1 MNCIY
6 SNKCNFLRG
15 ELLGMFENQEV
26 KVTIV
31 CITYNQE
38 QFIAN
43 ALDSFL
49 MQKTSFK
56 YQIFV
61 GDDNSKDNT
70 ANIILEY
77 ARKYPGIIY
86 PFIREKNIGPQR
98 NCIDMCN
105 CAKSTYI
112 ALCDG
117 DDYWVDEFKLQ
128 KQYEHMEL
136 NKNCNVCGARTKI
149 INTDNW
155 AHKNYYIKNKNGEY
169 IMPECYPS
177 YRGVKKYLSAYELIE
192 NIFSHTSTLF
202 FRWNYNIKYPAWFF
216 EGVLGDIPLKLL
228 QLGEGKATY
237 IPDVVS
243 VYRINESG
251 VFTKFENKDLMFIN
265 SRLEYI
271 RVCSGLL
278 EWYEESKIKN
288 YPKVF
293 LQNKIILETNN
304 YINSCINLNYI
315 DKIKELIE
323 VYPMAFSLCAK
334 YYISA
339 NNDRRI
345 LEKTFGW
352 EGYKVIVRN
361 RYFRNLLKPYSFFAL
376 FILKYKNIFKIRFKN
391 VLKFICYWVYTLIPK
406 NKKIWVVS
414 GFRKKNYMDNTK
426 YFFEYIVNNNPEIN
440 IYWMTDSN
448 RIYDDLNAKNF
459 PVLKMRSLKGIW
471 MTARARV
478 GIVDHYAV
486 NDFNPFFG
494 FNDNVGVVQLFHGVG
509 FKSAVDKNGK
519 FTANEPGFRRSDD
532 IIIKKEDSLL
542 NKIKKSIKYFIYA
555 PNRELLEKY
564 LLFLTPGKQMV
575 ENFAIPWG
583 VNSKAFF
590 TAGYPRIIHF
600 FDKKNQYSNKFIKIL
615 YAPTYRWNAKSESE
629 FIDLFLDNLK
639 IIHDNLNNIDGYL
652 TIRLHPHTWRN
663 YQNKIKS
670 AISIYE
676 GIDFDTEKDVYS
688 KLDSYDML
696 ITDYSS
702 IATDFATLNRPTIY
716 FCPDYEDYCKDDAG
730 LIENFKDVITGP
742 FVCSWDDVFKE
753 VEKFKNVPNYYQDIV
768 KNRLDYF
775 YDHRFNNVHNS
786 KRIVDEIKRRIKF

>member
-1 MNCIY
+1 
-6 SNKCNFLRG
+6 
-15 ELLGMFENQEV
+15 MFENTDV

-38 QFIAN
+38 KFIAN

-77 ARKYPGIIY
+77 AKKNPGVIY

-105 CAKSTYI
+105 RAQSTYI

-117 DDYWVDEFKLQ
+117 DDYWIDEFKLQ
-128 KQYEHMEL
+128 KQYDHMEK
-136 NKNCNVCGARTKI
+136 NKDCNICGARTKI
-149 INTDNW
+149 VNTKNW
-155 AHKNYYIKNKNGEY
+155 AHANYYIKNKKGEY
-169 IMPECYPS
+169 IMPECYPN
-177 YRGVKKYLSAYELIE
+177 YRGAKEYLSGYELME
-192 NIFSHTSTLF
+192 NLFSHTSTLF
-202 FRWNYNIKYPAWFF
+202 FRWNYNIKYPKWFF

-251 VFTKFENKDLMFIN
+251 VFTKFKNKDVMFIN

-278 EWYEESKIKN
+278 EWYEENKLKN
-288 YPKVF
+288 YHKIA
-293 LQNKIILETNN
+293 LQNKIIIEANN
-304 YINSCINLNYI
+304 YINSCIKLNCI

-323 VYPMAFSLCAK
+323 LYPAAFTLCVQ

-339 NNDRRI
+339 NNDRRV

-352 EGYKVIVRN
+352 EGYKGIVRN
-361 RYFRNLLKPYSFFAL
+361 KYFRNLLKPYSFFVSS
-376 FILKYKNIFKIRFKN
+376 ILKYKHKYKNNFIFM
-391 VLKFICYWVYTLIPK
+391 LKCLFYWLYTFVPK
-406 NKKIWVVS
+406 DKKIWIIS

-426 YFFEYIVNNNPEIN
+426 YFFEYIVKNNPEIN

-448 RIYDDLNAKNF
+448 IIYDDLKAKDF
-459 PVLKMRSLKGIW
+459 PVLKMRSFKGIW
-471 MTARARV
+471 VTARARI

-486 NDFNPFFG
+486 NDFNPIFG
-494 FNDNVGVVQLFHGVG
+494 FNDNTSVVQLFHGVG
-509 FKSAVDKNGK
+509 FKSAVDKDGN
-519 FTANEPGFRRSDD
+519 FTANEPGFQPSSD
-532 IIIKKEDSLL
+532 IIISIEDSLIT
-542 NKIKKSIKYFIYA
+542 KIKKSFKYIIYA
-555 PNRELLEKY
+555 PHRELLEKY
-564 LLFLTPGKQMV
+564 LLFLTPGKQIID
-575 ENFAIPWG
+575 NFAIPWG
-583 VNSKAFF
+583 VNSKSFF
-590 TAGYPRIIHF
+590 SAGYPRLVPILNR
-600 FDKKNQYSNKFIKIL
+600 KRSNNNKCIKIL
-615 YAPTYRWNAKSESE
+615 YAPTYRWNAKSENK
-629 FIDLFLDNLK
+629 FIELFLNNLK
-639 IIHDNLNNIDGYL
+639 IINDNLENIGGHL

-676 GIDFDTEKDVYS
+676 RVDFDAEKDVYL
-688 KLDSYDML
+688 KLDSYDIL

-716 FCPDYEDYCKDDAG
+716 FCPDYEEYCKYDAG
-730 LIENFKDVITGP
+730 LIENFKNVITGP
-742 FVCSWDDVFKE
+742 FVCRWDDVFKE
-753 VEKFKNVPNYYQDIV
+753 VEKFKNEPNYYQNIMR
-768 KNRLDYF
+768 NRLDYF
-775 YDHRFNNVHNS
+775 YDSRFNNEYNS
-786 KRIVDEIKRRIKF
+786 QRIVDEIKRRINF